1 MSIDINA
8 QKKII
13 QNASDAVNK
22 IDNVLVSLRDLSGS
36 INSKTIDGVDMSVY
50 LSCIDKIYENL
61 NNAKKD
67 LGQRVVNAWNTIK
80 DEQSKN

>member
-22 IDNVLVSLRDLSGS
+22 IDNVLVSLRDLSES

>member
-1 MSIDINA
+1 MTTDINA

-22 IDNVLVSLRDLSGS
+22 IDNVLSSLRDLSGS

-50 LSCIDKIYENL
+50 LSCIDTIYDNL
-61 NNAKKD
+61 NNAKRD
-67 LGQRVVNAWNTIK
+67 LGQRVVNAWNAIK
-80 DEQSKN
+80 EEQSKN